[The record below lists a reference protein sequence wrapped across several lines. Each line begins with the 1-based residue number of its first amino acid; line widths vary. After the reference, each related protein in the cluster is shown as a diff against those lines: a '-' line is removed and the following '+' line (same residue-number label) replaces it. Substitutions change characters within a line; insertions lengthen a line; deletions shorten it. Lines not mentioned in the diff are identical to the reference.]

1 MTGLEIKGRLDR
13 IGKTALEHF
22 QDIKE
27 LEVADGPEIKVE
39 DIVPYKCEQV
49 EKSLKALEIINEKNV
64 DIRWIEVCDTVKDYN
79 KGRDEHLN
87 YELTLEEFNLLK
99 EVLGE

>member
-27 LEVADGPEIKVE
+27 LEVADGPEITVE
-39 DIVPYKCEQV
+39 EMVPYKCKQV
-49 EKSLKALEIINEKNV
+49 EKSLKALEIIKPLCEVVETPVKKIRYLKINGVVVYTFKNE
-64 DIRWIEVCDTVKDYN
+64 E
-79 KGRDEHLN
+79 ELN
-87 YELTLEEFNLLK
+87 LFK
-99 EVLGE
+99 EVLE